1 MGEIFAVVSGKG
13 GTGKTS
19 LCAAIASC
27 LAAEGAR
34 VLCVDMDIGLRNL
47 DIALGISELAA
58 IPFTDLLRG
67 NYTEENIPEHPK
79 IPGLY
84 LLTAPVTETAES
96 VDLSRYKEF
105 LNGVRAGFDY
115 CLIDAPAGVGAGFR
129 LACTGADRI
138 LVVSGSDP
146 ASLRDA
152 ASVSALL
159 ADRHPGS
166 VRLVV
171 NRVIPKLFSRMNTTV
186 DDLMDDTGLPLL
198 GLVPEDSSVTLAAA
212 SGNPLILYTGK
223 RSARACLNIARRL
236 SGRPVP
242 LMKLK

>member
-152 ASVSALL
+152 ASVSL
-159 ADRHPGS
+159 
-166 VRLVV
+166 RLQ
-171 NRVIPKLFSRMNTTV
+171 
-186 DDLMDDTGLPLL
+186 
-198 GLVPEDSSVTLAAA
+198 
-212 SGNPLILYTGK
+212 
-223 RSARACLNIARRL
+223 RR
-236 SGRPVP
+236 
-242 LMKLK
+242 